1 MSIGNTD
8 ILRSIVDRL
17 EKLEESKQALQED
30 TREVMAEAR
39 GAGFNVKIIRK
50 VLQVRKMK
58 PHEAIEEEELLHIY
72 LDSLRRREKDAAA

>member
-1 MSIGNTD
+1 MSVANFD

-30 TREVMAEAR
+30 TREVISEAR
-39 GAGFNVKIIRK
+39 GAGFNVKILRK

-58 PHEAIEEEELLHIY
+58 PHEALEEEELLHIY
-72 LDSLRRREKDAAA
+72 LNSLKNREKHSDI